1 MHRLKDEEWKVL
13 WVHPGYH
20 GHIPFSMLFGGASGK
35 GIHYHT
41 AYSIGTFFIKKE
53 RRGKDDKTQI

>member
-13 WVHPGYH
+13 WEHPGYH

-35 GIHYHT
+35 GIHHYT
-41 AYSIGTFFIKKE
+41 AYSIGILFTKKE
-53 RRGKDDKTQI
+53 RRGKDEQTQI